1 MSVKK
6 RIEELEQINDVLWE
20 YISEADIPEIQ
31 KQFEELGL

>member
-1 MSVKK
+1 MMEE
-6 RIEELEQINDVLWE
+6 RIKELEQINDVLWE